1 VVDVTHRNA
10 QNLIE
15 QYNNTVVISSG
26 YSTKDQELV
35 RFGDVVNLKLIDG
48 YTKAPLPLLRIV
60 DPADITLMGGTVI
73 AHHHVA
79 FVDAKDPTK
88 VLKMDDRRSVMAD
101 LALHPKTPSFR
112 IRPGFAKGNVKGK
125 EPLRYGDKISLST
138 DNSMYNGCGWFGC
151 RVLYPEKGWF
161 SHGGKIQS
169 SVPQMTIKQDPK
181 LSTEDDHVSEF
192 TKGKDSISW
201 KTSAD
206 YRDSTFGRF
215 IYRGTGITA
224 TTPGLNIR
232 GDHLDVKFTT
242 PIYLQNIV
250 LKTDDANARP
260 TLTTL
265 MGKYGNSWK
274 TLRTLFVGE
283 NPVFVNEPTNTYR
296 IVVSEVY
303 DSKYADLS
311 TIKMFGTDTLASI
324 EDDPIVQDLKLWK
337 DGFRGSRNNTY
348 PEWIIPAAF
357 ASIFAATTARV
368 VTARP

>member
-1 VVDVTHRNA
+1 MN
-10 QNLIE
+10 
-15 QYNNTVVISSG
+15 
-26 YSTKDQELV
+26 
-35 RFGDVVNLKLIDG
+35 
-48 YTKAPLPLLRIV
+48 
-60 DPADITLMGGTVI
+60 
-73 AHHHVA
+73 
-79 FVDAKDPTK
+79 
-88 VLKMDDRRSVMAD
+88 DRRSVMTD
-101 LALHPKTPSFR
+101 LALHPKPPTFR

-138 DNSMYNGCGWFGC
+138 DNSMYNQCGWFGC

-161 SHGGKIQS
+161 NHGGKIQS

-215 IYRGTGITA
+215 IYRGTSITA

-232 GDHLDVKFTT
+232 GDYLDVKFTT

-283 NPVFVNEPTNTYR
+283 NPVFVNEPTNAYR

-303 DSKYADLS
+303 NAKYADLS
-311 TIKMFGTDTLASI
+311 AIKMFGTDTLASI

-357 ASIFAATTARV
+357 GSIFAATTARV